1 MVSLLPFA
9 HKNFPLQLL
18 VFWDLVWWGET
29 SKAQFSAHHEEH
41 NVRNHLCKHFF
52 MFQSLLLLF
61 GREKLVECFYSWP
74 IQTNHEHFL
83 QAADCRDHKQGLK
96 KVLELLN
103 FGKGYSGIAAVGHRV
118 VHGGETLT
126 EPTII
131 TDSVKRAIEKA
142 IPLAPLHNPP
152 NLQVWKLVIDKWACF
167 IHFLT

>member
-1 MVSLLPFA
+1 
-9 HKNFPLQLL
+9 
-18 VFWDLVWWGET
+18 
-29 SKAQFSAHHEEH
+29 
-41 NVRNHLCKHFF
+41 LCKHFF
-52 MFQSLLLLF
+52 NVPISSTFF
-61 GREKLVECFYSWP
+61 GREKLVEHFYSRS

-83 QAADCRDHKQGLK
+83 QAADCTDHKQGLK

-103 FGKGYSGIAAVGHRV
+103 FGKGHSGIAAVGHRV

-152 NLQVWKLVIDKWACF
+152 NLQV
-167 IHFLT
+167 